1 MKKIVLSIGGMS
13 CSACSSSLENFLNKQ
28 DGIIS
33 VSVNLVL
40 ANASIEY
47 DDNLTKEDLDELI
60 KKAGFKS
67 LGEYKVVQENLR
79 KKDKLKLI
87 LFGILALIV
96 LYVSMSHMVC
106 LPTIEFLNMERYP
119 LNYAVCLAVLNIPF
133 LIYGLDILIS
143 GVKNLL
149 HRSSNMDTLVMLGV
163 LSSELYSLFSLVMIF
178 KGSMEC
184 VENLYF
190 ESVCIIIYFVKLGRF
205 IADKNKN
212 KTLDAIK
219 ELVTITP
226 DYAYLKKGDEEVRVT
241 LDKIKVGDILICKPG
256 MKIAVDG
263 KIVKGSTHLDEAFIT
278 GESIVQKKSVG
289 DDVLAGSLNVDGFIE
304 YEAIRIGA
312 ASTISEVV
320 RLVIDAS
327 NTKTHISSLVDK
339 ISRVF
344 VPTIFLIALLTFIA
358 YIVIGSTLT
367 QALERFITI
376 LVSACPCALGL
387 ATPLAIVV
395 SEGVC
400 ARFGILVKS
409 SDILERVKDVSN
421 VVFDKTG
428 TLTYGDLRLSE
439 EHIFGGDSK
448 DVKRIVASLESKT
461 SHPISN
467 AFKIDDKLYD
477 VVDFKTIDGIGL
489 TGKVNDKVYFIGNNK
504 LFKMLDI
511 ENDYEDYEKN
521 IVETGASI
529 VYVFEE
535 NKVVA
540 IFGVKDII
548 RDNIEDVIKNLKAV
562 NKKVVMLTG
571 DNERTAKII
580 ALSIGIDEV
589 RANVLPKEKKT
600 NIDELKQ
607 SGKVMMI
614 GDGINDAP
622 SLKSADIG
630 VSVASGTDIANN
642 SSDIILMNND
652 LSNIVKLFRISK
664 FTFKIIGEN
673 LFWAFIY
680 NIGMIIISIGILP
693 ITNNPMIAAFAMTL
707 SSITVSF
714 NSLRILKLNKEGR

>member
-33 VSVNLVL
+33 ASVNLVL

-47 DDNLTKEDLDELI
+47 DDNLTKEYLDELI

-67 LGEYKVVQENLR
+67 FGEYKVVQENLR

-106 LPTIEFLNMERYP
+106 LPIIEFLNMEKYP
-119 LNYAVCLAVLNIPF
+119 LNYAICLAVLNIPF

-178 KGSMEC
+178 NGSMEC

-226 DYAYLKKGDEEVRVT
+226 DYAYLKKGDEEVRIT

-263 KIVKGSTHLDEAFIT
+263 RIVKGSTHLDEAFIT
-278 GESIVQKKSVG
+278 GESIAQKKSVG

-327 NTKTHISSLVDK
+327 NTKTHISNLVDK
-339 ISRVF
+339 ISQKF
-344 VPTIFLIALLTFIA
+344 VPTIFFIALLTFIV
-358 YIVIGSTLT
+358 YMVIGSTLT

-409 SDILERVKDVSN
+409 SDILERIKDVST

-439 EHIFGGDSK
+439 EHIFGCDSK
-448 DVKRIVASLESKT
+448 NVKKIVASLESKT

-504 LFKMLDI
+504 LFKVLDI
-511 ENDYEDYEKN
+511 KNDYEDYEKN
-521 IVETGASI
+521 IVNTGASI
-529 VYVFEE
+529 VYVFED

-540 IFGVKDII
+540 IYGVKDII
-548 RDNIEDVIKNLKAV
+548 RDNIQEVIKNLKV
-562 NKKVVMLTG
+562 MNKKVVMLTG

-580 ALSIGIDEV
+580 ASSIGIDEV
-589 RANVLPKEKKT
+589 RANVLPKEKKI

-607 SGKVMMI
+607 GGKVMMI

-630 VSVASGTDIANN
+630 VSIASGTDIANN

-652 LSNIVKLFRISK
+652 LSNIVKLFKISK

-680 NIGMIIISIGILP
+680 NICMIIISIGISP
-693 ITNNPMIAAFAMTL
+693 ITNNPMIAAFVMTL

>member
-13 CSACSSSLENFLNKQ
+13 CSACSSSLENFLNKH

-33 VSVNLVL
+33 ASVNLVL

-47 DDNLTKEDLDELI
+47 DDNLTKEYLDELI

-106 LPTIEFLNMERYP
+106 LPIIKFLNMEKYP
-119 LNYAVCLAVLNIPF
+119 LNYAICLAVLNIPF

-178 KGSMEC
+178 NGSMEC

-226 DYAYLKKGDEEVRVT
+226 DYAYLKKGGEEVRVT
-241 LDKIKVGDILICKPG
+241 LDKIKVGDIIICKPG

-263 KIVKGSTHLDEAFIT
+263 RIVKGSTHLDEAFIT
-278 GESIVQKKSVG
+278 GESIAQKKSVG

-339 ISRVF
+339 ISQKF
-344 VPTIFLIALLTFIA
+344 VPTIFFIALLTFIV
-358 YIVIGSTLT
+358 YMVIGSTLT

-395 SEGVC
+395 REGVC

-409 SDILERVKDVSN
+409 SDILDRVKDVST

-439 EHIFGGDSK
+439 EHIFGCDSN

-504 LFKMLDI
+504 LFKVLDI
-511 ENDYEDYEKN
+511 KNDYEDYEKN
-521 IVETGASI
+521 IVNTGASI

-548 RDNIEDVIKNLKAV
+548 RDNIQEVIKNLKV
-562 NKKVVMLTG
+562 MNKKVVMLTG
-571 DNERTAKII
+571 DNECTAKII
-580 ALSIGIDEV
+580 ASSIGIDEV
-589 RANVLPKEKKT
+589 RANVLPKEKKI

-630 VSVASGTDIANN
+630 VSIASGTDIANN

-652 LSNIVKLFRISK
+652 LSNIVKLFKISK

-680 NIGMIIISIGILP
+680 NICMIIISIGILP